1 MVDLIL
7 NRMIGTATRGFL
19 IPKTAFLTLTLAC
32 LVFPMQTVSAAE
44 ALVRTAE
51 IPLQG
56 VEGRLDHLAFDAGS
70 QRLFVAALEN
80 HTIEVVD
87 LGQRRKISQITNV
100 SEPQGLLY
108 VPEKNRL
115 LVCSRGDGTCRSF
128 DATSFQEGPWVDLG
142 RNADNVRFDSESQLV
157 IVGSAGEPG
166 NGLLSAIDLVALLPA
181 AQGGVPAPPHSP
193 ADFLLDQPRQA
204 DPKFEIQLPAHP
216 ESFQLDRIH
225 HRLFV
230 NVPDEHQI
238 AVLQIGTNGFTK
250 AAAWPVTVG
259 EKNFAMT
266 LDSASSRL
274 FIACRAPARLAVFD
288 TSSGKLLSQTQC
300 AGDADDMFYD
310 AKLNRVYVIGGEG
323 FVDVFQLSDA
333 TKEPVRLAHLPTATR
348 ARTGLFIPDLQTL
361 AVAVPRTTNSP
372 AAVLL
377 FQTRP

>member
-1 MVDLIL
+1 LTLPLIQELPQRASETFSWPPPSPTIGSIMVDLIL

-157 IVGSAGEPG
+157 IVGSAGFPQPRVVCLPRRTP
-166 NGLLSAIDLVALLPA
+166 LLISCWI
-181 AQGGVPAPPHSP
+181 SP
-193 ADFLLDQPRQA
+193 ARPTRNL
-204 DPKFEIQLPAHP
+204 KS
-216 ESFQLDRIH
+216 SFRRI
-225 HRLFV
+225 LSPS
-230 NVPDEHQI
+230 NLT
-238 AVLQIGTNGFTK
+238 AFT
-250 AAAWPVTVG
+250 T
-259 EKNFAMT
+259 
-266 LDSASSRL
+266 ASL
-274 FIACRAPARLAVFD
+274 
-288 TSSGKLLSQTQC
+288 
-300 AGDADDMFYD
+300 
-310 AKLNRVYVIGGEG
+310 
-323 FVDVFQLSDA
+323 
-333 TKEPVRLAHLPTATR
+333 
-348 ARTGLFIPDLQTL
+348 
-361 AVAVPRTTNSP
+361 
-372 AAVLL
+372 
-377 FQTRP
+377 